1 MRTSLTVRRSLA
13 ALALPLLMGGLAAC
27 GSDDSAEPT
36 ASSSSSSDSGQSSDS
51 GSETTSGAEK
61 GDKVDPA
68 DFVDDLQAGLKAS
81 TTAKMTMQ
89 VDMGGQA
96 ITADGGVDYTTTP
109 PEMAMTMKSPAF
121 GEQAVE
127 MRLVDKVLYMNA
139 GQMTNN
145 KFISYDLSDPAN
157 LPPGMDQVTSTL
169 DPLAA
174 FDSFEKGVDS
184 VVFVGD
190 EEVDGDTLGRYEIT
204 VDTSKIDQ
212 FKKLPTQ
219 AQLPDSV
226 TYDLW
231 LDDQNRMRKMTM
243 EMASMQTEVQFSN
256 WGESVD
262 IAAPKASE
270 VVEQP
275 AA

>member
-13 ALALPLLMGGLAAC
+13 ALALPLLLGGLAAC

-36 ASSSSSSDSGQSSDS
+36 AASSSDSGQSSDS
-51 GSETTSGAEK
+51 GSGTEA
-61 GDKVDPA
+61 GDNVDPA

-81 TTAKMTMQ
+81 TTAEMAMK

-96 ITADGGVDYTTTP
+96 ITADGAVDYTSTP

-121 GEQAVE
+121 NDQAVE

-145 KFISYDLSDPAN
+145 KFISYDLSDPSN

-190 EEVDGDTLGRYEIT
+190 EEVNGDQLGRYKIT

-212 FKKLPTQ
+212 FKNLPTQ
-219 AQLPDSV
+219 AQLPDTV
-226 TYDLW
+226 TYDVW

-243 EMASMQTEVQFSN
+243 EMASVQTEVEFSN

-262 IAAPKASE
+262 IAAPESSE

-275 AA
+275 AS

>member
-13 ALALPLLMGGLAAC
+13 ALALPLLIGGLAAC
-27 GSDDSAEPT
+27 GSDDSAEPA
-36 ASSSSSSDSGQSSDS
+36 ASSSSASDSGQSSDS
-51 GSETTSGAEK
+51 GSDPASGTEA
-61 GDKVDPA
+61 GDNVDPA

-81 TTAKMTMQ
+81 TTAQMTMK

-96 ITADGGVDYTTTP
+96 ITADGEVDYTSTP

-121 GEQAVE
+121 NDQAVE

-190 EEVDGDTLGRYEIT
+190 EEVDGDQLGRYKIT

-212 FKKLPTQ
+212 FKNLPTQ
-219 AQLPDSV
+219 AQLPDTV
-226 TYDLW
+226 TYDVW

-243 EMASMQTEVQFSN
+243 EMASVQTEVEFSN

-262 IAAPKASE
+262 IAAPKSSE
-270 VVEQP
+270 VVKQP
-275 AA
+275 AS

>member
-1 MRTSLTVRRSLA
+1 MRTSLTMRRSLA
-13 ALALPLLMGGLAAC
+13 AFALPLLMGGLAAC
-27 GSDDSAEPT
+27 GSDDDSAEPA
-36 ASSSSSSDSGQSSDS
+36 ASSSSTSASEDSSAESKAPSGTES
-51 GSETTSGAEK
+51 G
-61 GDKVDPA
+61 DHVDTA

-96 ITADGGVDYTTTP
+96 ITADGQVDYTSKP
-109 PEMAMTMKSPAF
+109 PEMAMTMHSPAF
-121 GEQAVE
+121 GDQAVE
-127 MRLVDKVLYMNA
+127 MRLVDEVLYMNA
-139 GQMTNN
+139 GQATNN

-157 LPPGMDQVTSTL
+157 LPPGMDQLTNTL

-174 FDSFEKGVDS
+174 FDSFEKGVES
-184 VVFVGD
+184 VVFVGN
-190 EEVDGDTLGRYEIT
+190 ENVDGEQMDRYEIT
-204 VDTSKIDQ
+204 VNTSKIDQ

-243 EMASMQTEVQFSN
+243 QMAAMKTEVAFSD
-256 WGESVD
+256 WGSSVD
-262 IAAPKASE
+262 IQAPAPGE
-270 VVEQP
+270 VVEAP